1 MAVYHL
7 QPAHPASQAAHPP
20 KGGVW
25 VLGFFDGLHLGHGQL
40 FGTAETLAERM
51 QRESGE
57 KTFVGCW
64 TFDALPKAQ
73 EFLTSPAERAMLM
86 GEIGVEWLD
95 VNRFAAVS
103 HLSGLAFW
111 EDLLLKKWQPT
122 AIVCGFN
129 FRFGYLGECG
139 SADLVRWGQE
149 AGVQVVVEKPF
160 SRGDLV
166 VSSTQIR
173 SLVREG
179 EMEAAAELL
188 TRPYFLTG
196 VVEHGK
202 ALGRKLGFPTANLRL
217 PKGKVAPPRGVY
229 ACQAVFRDENGGIQR
244 FPGVCNI
251 GSRPTVSDD
260 ASDVTVEPWLLGFS
274 GDLYGKP
281 LTIYLC
287 KKLRDERK
295 FVSIDAL
302 AAQVRADG
310 EAVLAWF
317 AENPMDL
324 EALRPGPVENALPG
338 MDWEP
343 VEKSDCVAFSTGTM
357 EEGGISDGG

>member
-40 FGTAETLAERM
+40 FGTARMLAE
-51 QRESGE
+51 QISRETKEQS
-57 KTFVGCW
+57 FAGCW
-64 TFDALPKAQ
+64 TFDALPKAR
-73 EFLTSPAERAMLM
+73 EFLTSPAERAMLL
-86 GEIGVEWLD
+86 GNAGVEWLA
-95 VNRFAAVS
+95 VNRFAEVS

-111 EDLLLKKWQPT
+111 EDLLLKKLRPA

-160 SRGDLV
+160 TWENLT
-166 VSSTQIR
+166 VSSTEIR
-173 SLVREG
+173 TLVRNG
-179 EMEAAAELL
+179 EMEKAATLL

-202 ALGRKLGFPTANLRL
+202 ALGRRLGFPTANLRL
-217 PKGKVAPPRGVY
+217 PKGKVAPPNGVY
-229 ACQAVFRDENGGIQR
+229 ACQAVFTSENGEVRQY
-244 FPGVCNI
+244 PGVCNI

-260 ASDVTVEPWLLGFS
+260 VADVTVEPWLLGFS
-274 GDLYGKP
+274 GDLYGKK
-281 LTIYLC
+281 LTIYLY
-287 KKLRDERK
+287 KKLRDEQR
-295 FVSIDAL
+295 FASLDAL

-310 EAVLAWF
+310 DAVLAWF
-317 AENPMDL
+317 RANPVTTATL
-324 EALRPGPVENALPG
+324 LPGPVENALPG
-338 MDWEP
+338 MDIEP
-343 VEKSDCVAFSTGTM
+343 VEKSANDEFSTRTM
-357 EEGGISDGG
+357 EEGGISDVR